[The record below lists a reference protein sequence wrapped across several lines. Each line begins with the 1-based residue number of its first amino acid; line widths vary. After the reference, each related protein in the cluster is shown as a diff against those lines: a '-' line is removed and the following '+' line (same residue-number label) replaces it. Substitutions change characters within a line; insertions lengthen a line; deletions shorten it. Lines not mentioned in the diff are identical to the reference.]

1 MVLLRGHMDALFQST
16 TQAEGLKWVKPLLEG
31 WVSGKDT
38 LSPPALSSE
47 WRNMVGPPRFELGSP
62 APEAGRIG
70 QATPRPH
77 CPVIR
82 EFAGFIKFV
91 AKARRGKG
99 LKVSIIVPTYNERD
113 NLEELF
119 GRIDKAMEGY
129 DYEVIV
135 VDDDSPDR
143 TWELAQRLSERYPV
157 KVIRRTDE
165 KGLSSAVIRGFKEAS
180 GDVFVVMDADLQH
193 PPEKIPELVKA
204 LEEGAD
210 IAIASRYVP
219 GGKVENW
226 YWYRKL
232 ISKAAI
238 MIGRLALPKIRG
250 VKDPMSGFFALKK
263 EVVEGIELN
272 PIGFKILM
280 EILIKGRYGKVV
292 EVPFTFGLRKAGE
305 SKLSGKTMIKYLK
318 HVYRL
323 MRWEGEL
330 DRLIKFTLVG
340 LSGVLVNE
348 GFLWAFVNFLGW
360 GKILA
365 NIPATELSIL
375 NNFTWNDLWTFKDL
389 KRKPLWRRLLDYHI
403 AALTGAFV
411 QWVLYAGLVYLGL
424 NYLGANLFGIV
435 VSFFVRFLFNRHVT
449 WG

>member
-1 MVLLRGHMDALFQST
+1 M
-16 TQAEGLKWVKPLLEG
+16 
-31 WVSGKDT
+31 
-38 LSPPALSSE
+38 
-47 WRNMVGPPRFELGSP
+47 
-62 APEAGRIG
+62 
-70 QATPRPH
+70 
-77 CPVIR
+77 
-82 EFAGFIKFV
+82 
-91 AKARRGKG
+91 
-99 LKVSIIVPTYNERD
+99 KVSVIIPTYNERE

-119 GRIDKAMEGY
+119 ERINSALRDY
-129 DYEVIV
+129 DYEIIV

-143 TWELAQRLSERYPV
+143 TWEFAQKLSERYPL

-165 KGLSSAVIRGFKEAS
+165 KGLSSAVIRGFKEAE

-193 PPEKIPELVKA
+193 PPEKIPELVEA
-204 LEEGAD
+204 IESGAD

-219 GGKVENW
+219 GGAVKNW

-232 ISKAAI
+232 ISKGAI
-238 MIGRLALPKIRG
+238 MIGRLALPKIRD
-250 VKDPMSGFFALKK
+250 VKDPVSGFFALKR
-263 EVVEGIELN
+263 EVVEGTELN

-280 EILIKGRYGKVV
+280 EILIKGRYNKVV

-305 SKLSGKTMIKYLK
+305 SKLSGKTMVSYLK

-330 DRLIKFTLVG
+330 DRIIKFTLVG

-360 GKILA
+360 DKILA
-365 NIPATELSIL
+365 NIPATELAIL

-389 KRKPLWRRLLDYHI
+389 KRKPLLRRLLNFHI
-403 AALTGAFV
+403 AALTGAVV
-411 QWVLYAGLVYLGL
+411 QWVIYAGLVYIGL
-424 NYLGANLFGIV
+424 HYLISNLVGIV
-435 VSFFVRFLFNRHVT
+435 VSFTVRFLVNRHVT